1 MTDKINELK
10 ALITTLAE
18 DSPLRKQLQEV
29 LDAELKRAAEG
40 TENTEEQTQT
50 AEKTANTAEQTQT
63 AEKTANT
70 AEQTQTAENTDNADK
85 EKETGD
91 SQDPAEGLRNLKEKL
106 EKILKDMD
114 NDEPSCGDVGDLL
127 KDDEFIT
134 ASAGFILGAAVVG
147 LGALA
152 YSVLKK

>member
-40 TENTEEQTQT
+40 TENTE
-50 AEKTANTAEQTQT
+50 EQTQT

>member
-40 TENTEEQTQT
+40 TE
-50 AEKTANTAEQTQT
+50 NTAEQTQT